1 MTINESKQ
9 ICDGQ
14 TQCNLNEMLHAC
26 TAYRPPNPQIYCTQ
40 CISSGLP
47 PLQGHIWLHGA
58 TSSYRSEE
66 ARFAALSPEPKNVT
80 KRVEVPVLISAWRG
94 VCTQIQPECVISLQ
108 MIFPVLPPQLHLQQV
123 CTKSAS
129 GECGF

>member
-1 MTINESKQ
+1 MRALPISPQPPKSIVHIASQVVCHPCRGTYGCPGQQVPTAANEP
-9 ICDGQ
+9 DLRLYP
-14 TQCNLNEMLHAC
+14 LN
-26 TAYRPPNPQIYCTQ
+26 Q
-40 CISSGLP
+40 
-47 PLQGHIWLHGA
+47 
-58 TSSYRSEE
+58 
-66 ARFAALSPEPKNVT
+66 NVT

-108 MIFPVLPPQLHLQQV
+108 IIFPVLPPQLHLQQV